1 MPVAPVALFA
11 YRRPA
16 HVRRTLAALSANP
29 EASDTHLIAFVDGPR
44 TPGEADAVTQT
55 IAEIRRVT
63 GFRQVTIHDRTANWG
78 LSASIVHGVEQ
89 VLAEYPSVIVLEDDL
104 EVSPSFLAYM
114 NDGLRRFAESDE
126 VVSIHGYVYPLRRPV
141 PAAYVIRG
149 ADCWGWS
156 TWRRGWQVYRSD
168 GAALL
173 AELHER
179 GLERA
184 FDFDG
189 TFPYTAMLRAQVA
202 GRIDSWAVRW
212 YASAFLAGK
221 VTVYP
226 GRSLVRNIGQDGSGT
241 HGDVG
246 PAQRASLAP
255 WAPDLAIL
263 QSHPIVEDP
272 DALAA
277 FRDYFRREQS
287 WHRKL
292 AWQLR
297 KWRQSI
303 RARAVTPAEPGAR
316 AT

>member
-1 MPVAPVALFA
+1 MPEAPVALFA
-11 YRRPA
+11 YRRPD
-16 HVRRTLAALSANP
+16 HVRRTLASLAANP
-29 EASDTHLIAFVDGPR
+29 EARGTDLIAFVDGPR
-44 TPGEADAVTQT
+44 TPAQADAVAAT
-55 IAEIRRVT
+55 IAEIRRVE
-63 GFRQVTIHDRTANWG
+63 GFRSVTVHDRPVNYG
-78 LSASIVHGVEQ
+78 LSASVVDGVEQ
-89 VLAEYPSVIVLEDDL
+89 VLADYPSVIVLEDDL
-104 EVSPSFLAYM
+104 EVSPAFLAYM
-114 NDGLRRFAESDE
+114 NDGLQRFAETDE

-141 PAAYVIRG
+141 PPAYVIRG

-179 GLERA
+179 GLERV

-189 TFPYTAMLRAQVA
+189 AFPYTAMLRAQVQ

-246 PAQRASLAP
+246 SAHHAALPGR
-255 WAPDLAIL
+255 APDLAIL
-263 QSHPIVEDP
+263 QGRPIAEDP
-272 DALAA
+272 DARAA

-297 KWRQSI
+297 QWRRSVRSRAI
-303 RARAVTPAEPGAR
+303 GLAGSSARAA
-316 AT
+316 